1 MKQTKWIVR
10 AVGVVGALVLLASF
24 LVPLL
29 ALVLGGDTDA
39 SIGMIGGAD
48 APTFWLLYRRL
59 GCDLLTLLGAVMVAF
74 WGIVAIKGRA
84 RK

>member
-1 MKQTKWIVR
+1 MKQMKWIAR
-10 AVGVVGALVLLASF
+10 GVGLVGALVLLASF
-24 LVPLL
+24 LAPPV
-29 ALVLGGDTDA
+29 AIVFGERADA
-39 SIGMIGGAD
+39 SIGIIGGAD
-48 APTFWLLYRRL
+48 APTFWLHYRRL

>member
-24 LVPLL
+24 LVPLW
-29 ALVLGGDTDA
+29 ALVLGEDTDA

-48 APTFWLLYRRL
+48 APTLWLINRQL

-74 WGIVAIKGRA
+74 WGIIAVKERVH
-84 RK
+84 K